1 MGFPERTTI
10 ARPAVRLDELPTR
23 LVVTYQTTY
32 ANEIK
37 IFNIEYVPYLFENL
51 LINPR
56 QILNTYLANLLSNIS
71 QRKTKLLTI
80 HLS

>member
-23 LVVTYQTTY
+23 LVVTYRTTY

-37 IFNIEYVPYLFENL
+37 IFNIEYVPIFL
-51 LINPR
+51 
-56 QILNTYLANLLSNIS
+56 
-71 QRKTKLLTI
+71 KTC
-80 HLS
+80 